1 MRNRS
6 AARSAFRRFVG
17 WWCVALSILLGASMA
32 FAGAPSVNEAPGSY
46 QLPADQ
52 PHGGGRSLELPPTP
66 PTFNVA
72 DRGWIHFAYPPS
84 TRARVQPLL
93 READEVRA
101 ELGRRLGQS
110 VLRNV
115 HVRVARTPF
124 EMTTLAP
131 EGAPYPKYASGVAYS
146 EIGLVLLTLESG
158 QANSLYDIGE
168 VFRHELAHLALADA
182 IGDAERVPHWFNEG
196 LAVHLSGESSLLRLR
211 TLTTSTLSGRLIP
224 LSRIDRGFPP
234 DAAQAEIAYAEAAD
248 VVRFLLRQEDR
259 ERFPALIARL
269 RDGEPF
275 ASALRDAYG
284 VDLWTLEHEWRE
296 DVAKRYSFL
305 PVFFSGSLIWIG
317 VLVLFALAWRRRR
330 RQSKETLERWAR
342 EEAFVEIGRARV
354 AAAQSVAPPPRVHI
368 VLPGSESLT
377 AAPDVPLLPPAAV
390 DVEVPKVE
398 HEGHWHTLH

>member
-1 MRNRS
+1 MRSRG

-17 WWCVALSILLGASMA
+17 WWRLALSVLFGATTA
-32 FAGAPSVNEAPGSY
+32 FAATSNESVGSY
-46 QLPADQ
+46 ELPADQ
-52 PHGGGRSLELPPTP
+52 PRSSARALELPAAP

-72 DRGWIHFAYPPS
+72 DRGWVHFAYPPS
-84 TRARVQPLL
+84 MRAKVQPLL
-93 READEVRA
+93 RSSDEIRA

-110 VLRNV
+110 VLGNV

-146 EIGLVLLTLESG
+146 ELGLVLLTLDTG
-158 QANSLYDIGE
+158 QANSLYDVGE

-196 LAVHLSGESSLLRLR
+196 LAVHLSGESTLVRLR
-211 TLTTSTLSGRLIP
+211 TLTTSTLAGRLIP
-224 LSRIDRGFPP
+224 LSKLDRGFPA
-234 DAAQAEIAYAEAAD
+234 DALQADIAYAEAAD

-305 PVFFSGSLIWIG
+305 PVFFSGSLVWIG
-317 VLVLFALAWRRRR
+317 VLVLFALAWRKRR
-330 RQSKETLERWAR
+330 RQSRETLERWAR
-342 EEAFVEIGRARV
+342 EEAFVEIGRAR
-354 AAAQSVAPPPRVHI
+354 AATARVTPVPRVHI
-368 VLPGSESLT
+368 VLPGSEPLV
-377 AAPDVPLLPPAAV
+377 APQEVPMLPPSAVEVDVP
-390 DVEVPKVE
+390 KIE
-398 HEGHWHTLH
+398 HDGHWHTLH

>member
-1 MRNRS
+1 MRSRS

-17 WWCVALSILLGASMA
+17 WWCATLTLLLIATAGVAATPLAVESPGAY
-32 FAGAPSVNEAPGSY
+32 E
-46 QLPADQ
+46 LPADQ
-52 PHGGGRSLELPPTP
+52 PRSGARALELPPTP
-66 PTFNVA
+66 ATFNVA
-72 DRGWIHFAYPPS
+72 DRGWIHFAYPPT
-84 TRARVQPLL
+84 TRVRVQPLM
-93 READEVRA
+93 RAADEVRA

-115 HVRVARTPF
+115 HVRIARTPF

-146 EIGLVLLTLESG
+146 ELGLVLLTLDTG
-158 QANSLYDIGE
+158 QASSLYDVGE

-196 LAVHLSGESSLLRLR
+196 LAVHLSGESSLARLR

-224 LSRIDRGFPP
+224 LSKIDRGFPA
-234 DAAQAEIAYAEAAD
+234 DALQADIAYAEAAD

-259 ERFPALIARL
+259 ERFPALIGRL

-317 VLVLFALAWRRRR
+317 VLVLFALAWRKRR
-330 RQSKETLERWAR
+330 RQSRETMERWAR
-342 EEAFVEIGRARV
+342 EEAFAEVRRARV
-354 AAAQSVAPPPRVHI
+354 VPSAIVPMPRVHI
-368 VLPGSESLT
+368 VLPGSEPLAT
-377 AAPDVPLLPPAAV
+377 APDVPLLPAAAV
-390 DVEVPKVE
+390 DVDVPKVE
-398 HEGHWHTLH
+398 HDGHWHTLH

>member
-1 MRNRS
+1 MLSRG
-6 AARSAFRRFVG
+6 AALSAFRRFVG
-17 WWCVALSILLGASMA
+17 WWCAVVALVAVVGGAFPRA
-32 FAGAPSVNEAPGSY
+32 VAAATEPRGAYELPS
-46 QLPADQ
+46 DQ
-52 PHGGGRSLELPPTP
+52 PRGGGRPLELPAAPA
-66 PTFNVA
+66 TFNVA
-72 DRGWIHFAYPPS
+72 DQGWIHFAYPPS
-84 TRARVQPLL
+84 TRSRVQPLM
-93 READEVRA
+93 RAADEIRA

-146 EIGLVLLTLESG
+146 EIGLVLLTLDPG
-158 QANSLYDIGE
+158 QAGSMYDVGE
-168 VFRHELAHLALADA
+168 VFRHELAHLALGDA
-182 IGDAERVPHWFNEG
+182 IVDSERVPHWFNEG
-196 LAVHLSGESSLLRLR
+196 LAVHLSGESSLVRLK
-211 TLTTSTLSGRLIP
+211 TLTTATLAGRLIP
-224 LSRIDRGFPP
+224 LSQLDRGFPA
-234 DAAQAEIAYAEAAD
+234 DAMSAEVAYAEAAD

-269 RDGEPF
+269 RNGEPF
-275 ASALRDAYG
+275 ASALSDAYG
-284 VDLWTLEHEWRE
+284 VDLWTLEHEWHE

-342 EEAFVEIGRARV
+342 EEAFAEMRRARTN
-354 AAAQSVAPPPRVHI
+354 ATLPPAPRVHI
-368 VLPGSESLT
+368 VLPNNEPT
-377 AAPDVPLLPPAAV
+377 PAPPEVPLLPPAAV

-398 HEGHWHTLH
+398 HEGNWHTLH

>member
-1 MRNRS
+1 MRSRS
-6 AARSAFRRFVG
+6 TARSAFRRFVG
-17 WWCVALSILLGASMA
+17 WWRVTLLTLFCATTA
-32 FAGAPSVNEAPGSY
+32 IAAVPAPSEPISAY
-46 QLPADQ
+46 ELPADQ
-52 PHGGGRSLELPPTP
+52 PRSSARALELPAP
-66 PTFNVA
+66 PATFNVV

-84 TRARVQPLL
+84 TRVKVQPLM
-93 READEVRA
+93 RSADEIRA

-115 HVRVARTPF
+115 QVRIARTPF

-146 EIGLVLLTLESG
+146 ELGLVLLTLDTG
-158 QANSLYDIGE
+158 QSNQLYDVGE

-196 LAVHLSGESSLLRLR
+196 LAVHLSGESSLVRLR

-224 LSRIDRGFPP
+224 LSKIDHGFPS
-234 DAAQAEIAYAEAAD
+234 DALEAEIAYAEAAD

-259 ERFPALIARL
+259 ERFPALISRL

-317 VLVLFALAWRRRR
+317 VLVLFALAWRKRR

-342 EEAFVEIGRARV
+342 EEAFAEVRRVRAPTSAIV
-354 AAAQSVAPPPRVHI
+354 PVPRVHI
-368 VLPGSESLT
+368 VLPGSEPLT
-377 AAPDVPLLPPAAV
+377 TAPEVPLLPPAAV
-390 DVEVPKVE
+390 DVDVPKVE
-398 HEGHWHTLH
+398 HDGHWHTLH

>member
-1 MRNRS
+1 MLFGGGVAS
-6 AARSAFRRFVG
+6 AAAPAGPGV
-17 WWCVALSILLGASMA
+17 VAVPAVPIGSES
-32 FAGAPSVNEAPGSY
+32 PGPY
-46 QLPADQ
+46 ELPADQ
-52 PHGGGRSLELPPTP
+52 PHGGARPLELPPAP

-84 TRARVQPLL
+84 TRARVQRLMND
-93 READEVRA
+93 ADEVRA

-115 HVRVARTPF
+115 YVRIARTPF

-168 VFRHELAHLALADA
+168 VFRHELAHIALADA

-211 TLTTSTLSGRLIP
+211 TLTTSTLAGRLIP
-224 LSRIDRGFPP
+224 LSRIDHGFPA
-234 DAAQAEIAYAEAAD
+234 DAAQAEIAYAESAD

-259 ERFPALIARL
+259 ERFPALIGRL
-269 RDGEPF
+269 REGQPF

-330 RQSKETLERWAR
+330 QKSKETLERWAR
-342 EEAFVEIGRARV
+342 EEAFVEIGRARATSTALV
-354 AAAQSVAPPPRVHI
+354 AAPRVHI
-368 VLPGSESLT
+368 VLPGNDAVAT
-377 AAPDVPLLPPAAV
+377 AVPDVPLLPPPAS

-398 HEGHWHTLH
+398 HDGSWHTLH

>member
-1 MRNRS
+1 MRSRS

-17 WWCVALSILLGASMA
+17 WWCVALSVLLCA
-32 FAGAPSVNEAPGSY
+32 APLLAVPLAANDGPGSY
-46 QLPADQ
+46 ELPADQ
-52 PHGGGRSLELPPTP
+52 PHGAGRPLELPSAPS
-66 PTFNVA
+66 TFNVA

-84 TRARVQPLL
+84 TRARVQPLM

-101 ELGRRLGQS
+101 ELSRRLGQS

-115 HVRVARTPF
+115 YVRVARTPF

-168 VFRHELAHLALADA
+168 VFRHELAHIALADA

-211 TLTTSTLSGRLIP
+211 TLTTSTLAGRLIP
-224 LSRIDRGFPP
+224 LSRIDRGFPS
-234 DAAQAEIAYAEAAD
+234 DALQADIAYAESAD

-269 RDGEPF
+269 REGEGF
-275 ASALRDAYG
+275 SSALRDAYG

-342 EEAFVEIGRARV
+342 EEAFVEIGRARTTLAPAV
-354 AAAQSVAPPPRVHI
+354 FAAPRVHI
-368 VLPGSESLT
+368 VLPGSEP
-377 AAPDVPLLPPAAV
+377 AASAPELPLLPPAAT
-390 DVEVPKVE
+390 DIDVPKVE
-398 HEGHWHTLH
+398 HDGGWHTLH